1 MEIARTNP
9 AGALAR
15 MLTIAAARLGT
26 LWRSQSRPKALCVRE
41 TAGLG
46 ERRFVAVV
54 QFERQR
60 FLIGGSPASVTLL
73 AQLPDEPPRGD
84 TQ

>member
-1 MEIARTNP
+1 MEIAQTNP
-9 AGALAR
+9 AGAVAR
-15 MLTIAAARLGT
+15 MFTIVADRLRT
-26 LWRSQSRPKALCVRE
+26 LWRSQTKQKALFVRE
-41 TAGLG
+41 TAALG
-46 ERRFVAVV
+46 ERCFVAVV

-73 AQLPDEPPRGD
+73 AQLPDELSRGN